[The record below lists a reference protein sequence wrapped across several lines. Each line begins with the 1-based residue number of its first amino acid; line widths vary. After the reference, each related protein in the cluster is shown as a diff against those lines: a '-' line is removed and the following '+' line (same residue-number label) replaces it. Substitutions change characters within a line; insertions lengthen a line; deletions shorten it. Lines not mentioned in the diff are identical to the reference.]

1 MDQVLF
7 SEPSTKM
14 KEQME
19 QIRAEEAKRIIKEQ
33 ANDLEMKKSDNDNNS
48 DSASDSGSSNSEID
62 DTSGS
67 SILEN
72 VVTDEE
78 QKFLEERLGKQ

>member
-48 DSASDSGSSNSEID
+48 DNQI
-62 DTSGS
+62 
-67 SILEN
+67 I
-72 VVTDEE
+72 
-78 QKFLEERLGKQ
+78 

>member
-19 QIRAEEAKRIIKEQ
+19 QIRAEEAKRVIREQ
-33 ANDLEMKKSDNDNNS
+33 ESELGLNS
-48 DSASDSGSSNSEID
+48 SGSSTSSSSSSSESDRNGSAMPD
-62 DTSGS
+62 DA
-67 SILEN
+67 
-72 VVTDEE
+72 VTDEE
-78 QKFLEERLGKQ
+78 QKFLEDRFGKQ